1 MTSFLKRAGLMAVA
15 VAALGAGTSA
25 PLLATTVPGVP
36 EVNASMVSA
45 GMGLLAAGVLIL
57 RSRRR
62 SK

>member
-1 MTSFLKRAGLMAVA
+1 MKNGLIGAA
-15 VAALGAGTSA
+15 VAAIVVMANV
-25 PLLATTVPGVP
+25 PVLATANQDVP
-36 EVNASMVSA
+36 EISASALSA

>member
-1 MTSFLKRAGLMAVA
+1 MKNGLIGVA
-15 VAALGAGTSA
+15 VASLVVLANVSV
-25 PLLATTVPGVP
+25 LATATQDVP
-36 EVNASMVSA
+36 EISASALSA